1 MGILGIGIDIVSLQR
16 IVDVAQR
23 RSARKLAQRV
33 LSPIEFS
40 ELHSRKV
47 ATGSSF
53 DSSRFLAVRCVVV
66 FFATYVSYFTLSDGL
81 SRKLRT
87 KRCSQHID
95 LPGRSYLTPV
105 VTYLKSL
112 R

>member
-40 ELHSRKV
+40 EWHSRKV

-53 DSSRFLAVRCVVV
+53 DSSRFLAVRCVMV
-66 FFATYVSYFTLSDGL
+66 FLLPMSLILHSQMGCQGSCVQSDVP
-81 SRKLRT
+81 S
-87 KRCSQHID
+87 I
-95 LPGRSYLTPV
+95 
-105 VTYLKSL
+105 
-112 R
+112 